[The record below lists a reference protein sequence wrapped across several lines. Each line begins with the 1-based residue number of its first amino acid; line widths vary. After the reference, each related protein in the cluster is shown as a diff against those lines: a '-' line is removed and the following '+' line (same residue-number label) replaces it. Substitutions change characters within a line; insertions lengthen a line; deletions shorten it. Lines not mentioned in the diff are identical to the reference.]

1 MKLINKLLVLC
12 TALPLSIGAAS
23 AAQVVVGGK
32 NFTEQ
37 LLLSEMT
44 TQLLTAKGHTVK
56 KNDGLGSQV
65 VRDAQVNGQVDV
77 YWEYVGTSLVTY
89 NKVNDRLDRQA
100 AYDKVKEL
108 DAKQGVTWLSPSEA
122 DNTYALAVL
131 NGNAKTESIKTL
143 SDLAA
148 SYNDGGKLLMAV
160 NAEFPGRADGLP
172 GLRKTY
178 DFKTSRAVLRPMDSG
193 LTYPAL
199 RDGQVDV
206 ALVFATDG
214 RVQAFN
220 FRVLEDDKQF
230 FPSYALAPVVRTS
243 VLESTPELAEPLNAM
258 SAKLDSSVMQ
268 KLNARVDVEKTPIEQ
283 VAKEFLSESGLLN

>member
-1 MKLINKLLVLC
+1 MKLINKLLILC
-12 TALPLSIGAAS
+12 ASLPLSLGTAS

-37 LLLSEMT
+37 LLLAELT

-89 NKVNDRLDRQA
+89 NKVTDRLDRQA
-100 AYDKVKEL
+100 AYERVKEL
-108 DAKQGVTWLSPSEA
+108 DAKQGLTWLEPSQA

-131 NGNAKTESIKTL
+131 NGNEKTADIKTL

-172 GLRKTY
+172 GLRKAY

-193 LTYPAL
+193 LTYQAL

-214 RVQAFN
+214 RIQAFD

-230 FPSYALAPVVRTS
+230 FPSYALAPVVRTA
-243 VLESTPELAEPLNAM
+243 VLESAPELAEPLNAM
-258 SAKLDSSVMQ
+258 AAKLDSSIMRT
-268 KLNARVDVEKTPIEQ
+268 LNARVDVDKTPIEQ
-283 VAKEFLSESGLLN
+283 VAKEFLTENGLI